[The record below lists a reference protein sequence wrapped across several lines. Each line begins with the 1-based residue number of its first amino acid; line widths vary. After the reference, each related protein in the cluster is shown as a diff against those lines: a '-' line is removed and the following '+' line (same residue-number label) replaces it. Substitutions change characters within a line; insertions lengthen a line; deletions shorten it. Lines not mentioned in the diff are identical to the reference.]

1 MLFFSLSDVA
11 LLIILFRLPCS
22 RLTIAGAAVSGE
34 EGEERRKAEGN
45 SGEGGEL
52 VADLPE
58 VERLRIEVSR
68 RSFSWRRILLS
79 KIMRTAVVV
88 AGGFC
93 RAAVSFVVVP
103 VVVVFIRYRWRQSPL
118 AYVEPP

>member
-1 MLFFSLSDVA
+1 MLLFSLSDDA

-22 RLTIAGAAVSGE
+22 RLTIAGAAVGGE
-34 EGEERRKAEGN
+34 EGEERRKAEGD

-68 RSFSWRRILLS
+68 RSFSWRCIILS
-79 KIMRTAVVV
+79 KISLRCCSCRFFLAVLL
-88 AGGFC
+88 C
-93 RAAVSFVVVP
+93 
-103 VVVVFIRYRWRQSPL
+103 PL
-118 AYVEPP
+118 LSSLSL